1 MSTKSVEKPVY
12 RWITSGMIKPYE
24 SRSFDGK
31 RGRSNSALTLAD
43 HIRNKKERN
52 RLLHSSSSLLVL
64 RYIELCNSWAN
75 LWRSVLKYALCDS
88 FLSGLSRSHPICRIE
103 DNGNKYTGKEINPM
117 MDIYPEDGGVKQDP
131 VTQNDVTRA
140 VAEAMSARDVNEI
153 KTGLENLG
161 KKFDTFLETLAE
173 NYVTKTEF
181 NPVKNIVYGAC
192 GIILTSFVL
201 GLFYLISKTK

>member
-1 MSTKSVEKPVY
+1 
-12 RWITSGMIKPYE
+12 
-24 SRSFDGK
+24 
-31 RGRSNSALTLAD
+31 
-43 HIRNKKERN
+43 
-52 RLLHSSSSLLVL
+52 
-64 RYIELCNSWAN
+64 
-75 LWRSVLKYALCDS
+75 
-88 FLSGLSRSHPICRIE
+88 
-103 DNGNKYTGKEINPM
+103 